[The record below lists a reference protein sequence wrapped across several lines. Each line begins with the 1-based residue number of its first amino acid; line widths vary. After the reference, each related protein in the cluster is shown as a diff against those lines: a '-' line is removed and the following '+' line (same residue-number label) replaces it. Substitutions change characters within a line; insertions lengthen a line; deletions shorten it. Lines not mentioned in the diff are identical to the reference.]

1 MALGSTSILLSA
13 MVPWN
18 IAMAAPLAIIGGSP
32 FSGAFAFYLYLLPL
46 VTLVIEGVRAE
57 RFQTPRAI
65 KPR

>member
-1 MALGSTSILLSA
+1 

-32 FSGAFAFYLYLLPL
+32 LSGAFAFYLYLLPL
-46 VTLVIEGVRAE
+46 VTLIVEGYRAG
-57 RFQTPRAI
+57 RFQTPRAL